1 MATLCSWLGPDTKNS
16 STSPRV
22 DVAQRSNSG
31 SSANILASRWAPR
44 MFNSLHLFEQFLS
57 LGERERSHFTSPP
70 TEPAEPNGSFWSLS
84 VCGVWVCGPS
94 LLPCSLLVCY
104 CSQLFTEATYRLH
117 MLYTEPRLNVML
129 LFFVLCIHL
138 WFFALIFRSRYTS
151 HDNYWSKK

>member
-22 DVAQRSNSG
+22 DVAQRRNSG
-31 SSANILASRWAPR
+31 SSANILASRCAPR

-57 LGERERSHFTSPP
+57 LGRERERSHFTSPP

-84 VCGVWVCGPS
+84 VCGVWCVAPLCYS
-94 LLPCSLLVCY
+94 ALCSLLVCY
-104 CSQLFTEATYRLH
+104 CSQLFTEATCRLH

-129 LFFVLCIHL
+129 LFFV
-138 WFFALIFRSRYTS
+138 
-151 HDNYWSKK
+151 